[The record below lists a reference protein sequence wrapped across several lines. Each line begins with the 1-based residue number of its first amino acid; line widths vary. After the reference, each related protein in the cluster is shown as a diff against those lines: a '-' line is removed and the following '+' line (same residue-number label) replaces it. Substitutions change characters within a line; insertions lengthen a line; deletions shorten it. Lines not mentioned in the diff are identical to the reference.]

1 MRAEIFVVLTE
12 LSEYKLSEYKLS
24 KKLDS
29 EEQQA
34 RKREIWA
41 LHAIKYELVTEF
53 GGLTETGTETG
64 YWSDNGIVCEDSVQ
78 RWLIYGDSRSF
89 EEKITEFNKRI
100 KIVTHQKSQAF
111 GIDGKLFFV

>member
-1 MRAEIFVVLTE
+1 L
-12 LSEYKLSEYKLS
+12 
-24 KKLDS
+24 LDY

-34 RKREIWA
+34 LKRDIWA

-64 YWSDNGIVCEDSVQ
+64 FWSDNGIVCEDFVK

-89 EEKITEFNKRI
+89 EEKIEAFNKRI
-100 KIVTHQKSQAF
+100 KIVTHQKSQAY
-111 GIDGKLFFV
+111 GIDGNLKFV